1 MKLARG
7 EFEIMAKFIKE
18 ISGISLEQNKTYLIE
33 SRLSELAE
41 SEGVKTFSDF
51 FFKAKFNKT
60 LKEKIID
67 AISTN
72 ETSFFRDK
80 TPFDAM
86 KYKVIPDLIDSK
98 TSGNIRGTI
107 PSIKI
112 WSAACSSGQEPY
124 SIAMILMDMLP
135 DIHNKWNITIVAT
148 DISDKIIRKASVGNF
163 SDFELG
169 RGLPGNFRDKY
180 FINKNGSWHIND
192 RVRSLVKF
200 QKINLLEPFRGLG
213 NFDIVFCRNVAIY
226 FDPETKKKLFDR
238 IAEVVTGN
246 GYLFIG
252 STETLLGVSDK
263 FISKNYL
270 RAIFYQLK

>member
-33 SRLSELAE
+33 SRLSDLAE

-51 FFKAKFNKT
+51 FFKAKFNKI

-80 TPFDAM
+80 TPFEAM
-86 KYKVIPDLIDSK
+86 KYKVLPDLIDGK
-98 TSGNIRGTI
+98 TSVKGAI
-107 PSIKI
+107 PSIRI

-124 SIAMILMDMLP
+124 SIAMILLDMLP
-135 DIHNKWNITIVAT
+135 DIYSKWNITIFST
-148 DISDKIIRKASVGNF
+148 DISDEILRKASVGNF

-169 RGLPGNFRDKY
+169 RGLPGTFRDKY
-180 FINKNGSWHIND
+180 FTNKNGLWHIKD

-213 NFDIVFCRNVAIY
+213 KFDIVFCRNVAIY
-226 FDPETKKKLFDR
+226 FDLDTKKKLFDR
-238 IAEVVTGN
+238 IAEVLLPG

-263 FISKNYL
+263 FASRNYL

>member
-1 MKLARG
+1 MKLVRG

-33 SRLSELAE
+33 SRLSDLAE
-41 SEGVKTFSDF
+41 SEGVRTFSDF
-51 FFKAKFNKT
+51 FFKAKFNKI

-80 TPFDAM
+80 TPFEAL
-86 KYKVIPDLIDSK
+86 KYKVLPDLIDSK
-98 TSGNIRGTI
+98 TSVKGSI

-135 DIHNKWNITIVAT
+135 DIFTKWNITIFAT
-148 DISDKIIRKASVGNF
+148 DISDEILRKASVGNF

-169 RGLPGNFRDKY
+169 RGLSGIFRDKY
-180 FINKNGSWHIND
+180 FTNKNGLWHIKD
-192 RVRSLVKF
+192 RVRSMVKF

-213 NFDIVFCRNVAIY
+213 KFDIIFCRNVAIY
-226 FDPETKKKLFDR
+226 FDLDTKKKLFDR
-238 IAEVVTGN
+238 IADVLVPE

-263 FISKNYL
+263 FASRNYL

>member
-33 SRLSELAE
+33 SRLSDLAE

-51 FFKAKFNKT
+51 FFKAKFNKV

-80 TPFDAM
+80 TPFEAM
-86 KYKVIPDLIDSK
+86 KYKVLPDLIDGK
-98 TSGNIRGTI
+98 TSGSVRGI

-112 WSAACSSGQEPY
+112 WSSACSSGQEPY

-135 DIHNKWNITIVAT
+135 DIHTRWNITIFAT
-148 DISDKIIRKASVGNF
+148 DISDEILRKASVGNF

-180 FINKNGSWHIND
+180 FINKNGSWHIKD

-200 QKINLLEPFRGLG
+200 QKINLLEPFRTIGK
-213 NFDIVFCRNVAIY
+213 FDIVFCRNVAIY
-226 FDPETKKKLFDR
+226 FDLDTKKKLFDR
-238 IAEVVTGN
+238 IAEVLNPG

-263 FISKNYL
+263 FASRNYL

>member
-51 FFKAKFNKT
+51 FFKAKFNKI

-80 TPFDAM
+80 TPFEAM

-98 TSGNIRGTI
+98 TSGTMRGI

-148 DISDKIIRKASVGNF
+148 DISDEI
-163 SDFELG
+163 L
-169 RGLPGNFRDKY
+169 
-180 FINKNGSWHIND
+180 
-192 RVRSLVKF
+192 
-200 QKINLLEPFRGLG
+200 
-213 NFDIVFCRNVAIY
+213 
-226 FDPETKKKLFDR
+226 
-238 IAEVVTGN
+238 
-246 GYLFIG
+246 
-252 STETLLGVSDK
+252 
-263 FISKNYL
+263 
-270 RAIFYQLK
+270 

>member
-33 SRLSELAE
+33 SRLSDLAE

-51 FFKAKFNKT
+51 FFKAKFNKI

-80 TPFDAM
+80 TPFEAL
-86 KYKVIPDLIDSK
+86 KYKVLPDLIDSK
-98 TSGNIRGTI
+98 TSVKGSI

-135 DIHNKWNITIVAT
+135 DIFSKWNITIFAT
-148 DISDKIIRKASVGNF
+148 DISDEILRKASVGNF

-169 RGLPGNFRDKY
+169 RGLSGTFRDKY
-180 FINKNGSWHIND
+180 FTNKNGSWHIKD
-192 RVRSLVKF
+192 RVRSMVKF

-213 NFDIVFCRNVAIY
+213 KFDIVFCRNVAIY
-226 FDPETKKKLFDR
+226 FDLDTKKKLFDR
-238 IAEVVTGN
+238 IAEVLAPG

-263 FISKNYL
+263 FASRNYL

>member
-33 SRLSELAE
+33 SRLSDLAE

-51 FFKAKFNKT
+51 FFKAKFNKI

-80 TPFDAM
+80 TPFEAM
-86 KYKVIPDLIDSK
+86 KYKVLPDLIDNK
-98 TSGNIRGTI
+98 TSVKGSI

-135 DIHNKWNITIVAT
+135 DIFSKWNITIFAT
-148 DISDKIIRKASVGNF
+148 DISDEILRKASVGNF

-169 RGLPGNFRDKY
+169 RGLSGTFRDKY
-180 FINKNGSWHIND
+180 FTNKNGSWHIKD
-192 RVRSLVKF
+192 RVRSMVKF

-213 NFDIVFCRNVAIY
+213 KFDIVFCRNVAIY
-226 FDPETKKKLFDR
+226 FDLDTKKKLFDR
-238 IAEVVTGN
+238 IADVLAPG

-263 FISKNYL
+263 FASRNYL
-270 RAIFYQLK
+270 RAIFYKLK